1 MWDNNARSTQICAEI
16 YKQMCAVAVAL
27 LATVTMELWQKTR
40 MNQPQLWA
48 VHFDD

>member
-1 MWDNNARSTQICAEI
+1 MPRSTQICAEI

-40 MNQPQLWA
+40 MIKNESTPVMGSAL
-48 VHFDD
+48 